1 MRNKTGQS
9 NQSETNQPYRFGD
22 YEVDPTERVLRR
34 NGEMVSLPVKP
45 FEVLLVLLER
55 RGRVVS
61 KKELIERVWP
71 DSFVEEANLSRHVY
85 TLRRALGEN
94 PKENGGEDHFI
105 RTVPGRGY
113 RFVVSVRE
121 LDEKEAEG
129 VIDERPAAGGGAPA
143 ASSSAKW
150 TSLTGAIN
158 QRWQRLQ
165 GLQRWQRLQGLQ
177 RWQRRRSVAIA
188 LAAMTAVIA
197 AVIYYSKGA
206 NGIESILPHRERDR
220 SAQRRNVDPEA
231 HLAYVQGRYHWNK
244 RTSAGLKKAIEYFN
258 AAIAR
263 DPNYAQPYAGLA
275 DSYVLMEGLSP
286 RTLPPNEA
294 YPKAKEAA
302 MKALRIDEQS
312 AEAHTSLGRIKLN
325 YDWDWPGAEKE
336 FKLAIQI
343 DPDYPTAHQWYSVYL
358 VYLGR
363 NTEAIA
369 EAHRA
374 YALDPI
380 SPASSRE
387 LAAVYYRARQYD
399 QAIAHCQKMLDL
411 DPQAYVRLRGVLEL
425 VYEQLGWYDKAVAER
440 VNTWTVLGQAEKAAA
455 LKAAYDESGWKGYMQ
470 KTADSLIEQ
479 AVLGKVG
486 SFDMAKVYTR
496 LGDKDRTFEWL
507 EKAYAERSAGIVSI
521 KSDPAFDW
529 LHADPR
535 FQRLLRRIG
544 LTS

>member
-1 MRNKTGQS
+1 MMSNKTGQS
-9 NQSETNQPYRFGD
+9 NQFETDRSYRFGD
-22 YEVDPTERVLRR
+22 YELDAAERVLRR
-34 NGEMVSLPVKP
+34 DGEIVSLPLKP
-45 FEVLLVLLER
+45 LEVLLALLER

-61 KKELIERVWP
+61 KEELIERVWP
-71 DSFVEEANLSRHVY
+71 DSVVDEANLARHVY
-85 TLRRALGEN
+85 TLRRALGER

-105 RTVPGRGY
+105 QTVSGRGY
-113 RFVVSVRE
+113 RFVASVLE
-121 LDEKEAEG
+121 LDEEEAER
-129 VIDERPAAGGGAPA
+129 VIHEPPAAGGAAPTV
-143 ASSSAKW
+143 SSPAKREP
-150 TSLTGAIN
+150 LTGVIN
-158 QRWQRLQ
+158 QR
-165 GLQRWQRLQGLQ
+165 
-177 RWQRRRSVAIA
+177 RRRAAIA
-188 LAAMTAVIA
+188 LAALITVVA
-197 AVIYYSKGA
+197 AVIYFSKGA
-206 NGIESILPHRERDR
+206 NGIESILPHRERER
-220 SAQRRNVDPEA
+220 LAKRRNVDPEA
-231 HLAYVQGRYHWNK
+231 HLAYENGRYHWNK
-244 RTSAGLKKAIEYFN
+244 RTSAGLRKAIEYFN
-258 AAIAR
+258 EAIAR

-275 DSYVLMEGLSP
+275 DCYVLMEGLSP

-302 MKALRIDEQS
+302 MKALRIDDQS

-363 NTEAIA
+363 YTEAIA
-369 EAHRA
+369 EARRA

-380 SPASSRE
+380 SPATSSE

-399 QAIAHCQKMLDL
+399 QAIAQCQKMLDL
-411 DPQAYVRLRGVLEL
+411 DPQAYVRLRGVLEH

-440 VNTWTVLGQAEKAAA
+440 VSAWTVLGQAEKAAA

-470 KTADSLIEQ
+470 KTADSLIER
-479 AVLGKVG
+479 ATLGKVG

-496 LGDKDRTFEWL
+496 LGDKDRTFDWL

>member
-1 MRNKTGQS
+1 
-9 NQSETNQPYRFGD
+9 
-22 YEVDPTERVLRR
+22 
-34 NGEMVSLPVKP
+34 
-45 FEVLLVLLER
+45 
-55 RGRVVS
+55 
-61 KKELIERVWP
+61 
-71 DSFVEEANLSRHVY
+71 
-85 TLRRALGEN
+85 
-94 PKENGGEDHFI
+94 
-105 RTVPGRGY
+105 
-113 RFVVSVRE
+113 
-121 LDEKEAEG
+121 
-129 VIDERPAAGGGAPA
+129 
-143 ASSSAKW
+143 
-150 TSLTGAIN
+150 
-158 QRWQRLQ
+158 
-165 GLQRWQRLQGLQ
+165 
-177 RWQRRRSVAIA
+177 
-188 LAAMTAVIA
+188 
-197 AVIYYSKGA
+197 
-206 NGIESILPHRERDR
+206 
-220 SAQRRNVDPEA
+220 
-231 HLAYVQGRYHWNK
+231 
-244 RTSAGLKKAIEYFN
+244 
-258 AAIAR
+258 
-263 DPNYAQPYAGLA
+263 
-275 DSYVLMEGLSP
+275 MEGLSP

-343 DPDYPTAHQWYSVYL
+343 DPDYATAHQWYSVYL

-363 NTEAIA
+363 YTEAIA
-369 EAHRA
+369 EARRA

-380 SPASSRE
+380 SPATSGE

-399 QAIAHCQKMLDL
+399 QAIAQCQKMLDL
-411 DPQAYVRLRGVLEL
+411 DPQAYVRLRGVLEH

-440 VNTWTVLGQAEKAAA
+440 VNAWTVLGQAEKAAA

-470 KTADSLIEQ
+470 KTADSLIER
-479 AVLGKVG
+479 AMLGKVG